1 MGGAAWGASGLAWL
15 TGQPDG
21 PPDFSRAAVLQHATQ
36 VLGRFTTATGV
47 AVDAATLLAGRAGL
61 LGFSRAGRVSAGGA
75 SRLLAAA
82 DGWWAI
88 TLSRAD
94 DVDAVPALIEADC
107 PEPWTAVAGWASQRP
122 VAEVVER
129 ARLLDLPAA
138 ALGES
143 AAATPSI
150 RRAGPRGPARDA
162 HGALVVDLTS
172 LWAGPLCGQLLTQAG
187 ATVIKVENPSR
198 PDGTRR
204 GPKAFFDWMNSGKL
218 SCTADFDRDTDFL
231 ARLLD
236 AADVVLEGSRPAAL
250 ARRGLGPFD
259 VAGRPGRV
267 WLQITA
273 HGGEAPGSYGG
284 PSFASPS
291 SSLAEPPG
299 LCGGPGFASPP
310 PARGPTPPSLAEPPG
325 FGDDTAVAGGLVG
338 RDGAA
343 DPVFCGDAI
352 ADPLT
357 GIEAAVA
364 VLDSLAGGGGE
375 VITLSLAA
383 VAARYAALPLHPV
396 GDYPVSL
403 PARPHIV
410 GTGPRLGAD
419 NARVG
424 ELVNAA
430 SRC

>member
-1 MGGAAWGASGLAWL
+1 MSGAAWAASGLAWL

-21 PPDFSRAAVLQHATQ
+21 PPDLSRAAVLQHATQ
-36 VLGRFTTATGV
+36 VLGRLTDATGV
-47 AVDAATLLAGRAGL
+47 DADAATLLAGRAGL
-61 LGFSRAGRVSAGGA
+61 LGFRRAGRVSAGGA

-94 DVDAVPALIEADC
+94 DIDAVPALVEAEC
-107 PEPWTAVAGWASQRP
+107 PEPWAAVAGWASRRP

-138 ALGES
+138 ALGET
-143 AAATPSI
+143 APAPPLI
-150 RRAGPRGPARDA
+150 RRVGPSGPARGA

-172 LWAGPLCGQLLTQAG
+172 LWAGPLCGQLLAQAG
-187 ATVIKVENPSR
+187 ATVIKVESPSR
-198 PDGTRR
+198 PDGTRA
-204 GPKAFFDWMNSGKL
+204 GPGAFFDWMNHGKL
-218 SCTADFDRDTDFL
+218 SCAVDFDRDAAVL
-231 ARLLD
+231 AGLLG

-250 ARRGLGPFD
+250 NRRGLGPFD

-267 WLQITA
+267 WLQTTA

-299 LCGGPGFASPP
+299 
-310 PARGPTPPSLAEPPG
+310 

-338 RDGAA
+338 FDGAA
-343 DPVFCGDAI
+343 DPVFCADAI

-357 GIEAAVA
+357 GIEAAAA
-364 VLDSLAGGGGE
+364 VLDSLARGGGE

-383 VAARYAALPLHPV
+383 VAARYAALPLHRA
-396 GDYPVSL
+396 GDHPVSP
-403 PARPHIV
+403 PARPRIA
-410 GTGPRLGAD
+410 GPGPRLGAD

>member
-1 MGGAAWGASGLAWL
+1 
-15 TGQPDG
+15 
-21 PPDFSRAAVLQHATQ
+21 
-36 VLGRFTTATGV
+36 
-47 AVDAATLLAGRAGL
+47 
-61 LGFSRAGRVSAGGA
+61 
-75 SRLLAAA
+75 
-82 DGWWAI
+82 I
-88 TLSRAD
+88 
-94 DVDAVPALIEADC
+94 DAVPALIEADC
-107 PEPWTAVAGWASQRP
+107 PEPWPAVAGWAAQRP

-138 ALGES
+138 ALGEC

-150 RRAGPRGPARDA
+150 RRVGPCGPARGA
-162 HGALVVDLTS
+162 RGALVVDLTS
-172 LWAGPLCGQLLTQAG
+172 LWAGPLCGQLLARAG

-204 GPKAFFDWMNSGKL
+204 GPSAFFDWMNSGKL
-218 SCTADFDRDTDFL
+218 SCTADFDHDADFL

-267 WLQITA
+267 WAQLTA

-284 PSFASPS
+284 PSFS
-291 SSLAEPPG
+291 
-299 LCGGPGFASPP
+299 SPP
-310 PARGPTPPSLAEPPG
+310 SSLAEPPG

-338 RDGAA
+338 FDGTA

-357 GIEAAVA
+357 GIEAAAA
-364 VLDSLAGGGGE
+364 VLDSLARGGGE

-383 VAARYAALPLHPV
+383 VAACYAALPLHAA
-396 GDYPVSL
+396 GDDPVSP
-403 PARPHIV
+403 PALPHIA
-410 GTGPRLGAD
+410 GAGPRLGAD

-424 ELVNAA
+424 ELVDAV